1 MFRVTE
7 CTFRVTECTFRDT
20 EWPFR
25 DTEWRF
31 IINIKQNYLSQNKSD
46 VCTCFYINFSYICG
60 DYIQNKKLI
69 KMNKFFLTSLLVA
82 AAITANAQD
91 NTTKDSLTMETMMH
105 NIPEVMV
112 KGSRPIVKAE
122 RGMLSYNMPLLLKQ
136 LPADNAYEALTRIPG
151 VSNATGN
158 ISFSGNE
165 VTLIINGQATTLTQE
180 QLAERLKAMPAT
192 QLAKAEVM
200 LSAPARYH
208 VRGMAINI
216 VTKDYAGTNQ
226 LSGQIIGGLVQTKY
240 AKGFGDLYL
249 SMQRGKFGL
258 DAQYKLVNGNSYG
271 ESSRIANHPLGNNR
285 IHYNDETGQKSF
297 GITHDYRLGMN
308 YAFSKNHRLDVAYT
322 GQWDKTNS
330 NSRTTGSSI
339 SGMHRDSHEYLHN
352 VDVNY
357 ALPFG
362 LTLSGSYTYYRT
374 PQQQALDGTITT
386 ENKNET
392 ERNLTSGSEQTIN
405 KWMFTADQTHSL
417 AHGWGLSYGVKGQFT
432 SNKSY
437 QTTIDKDGS
446 VLPDGTSS
454 VDLNERIWNI
464 YAGFSKQINK
474 AISLEASVAAE
485 QYHSPIW
492 DKWRVYPT
500 LNALWN
506 VNDNHLLNLSFSS
519 NSEFPSYWSTM
530 SNVYYS
536 STYTEIHGNPDLK
549 PFSYSNVNL
558 MWQIKRRYTLMAFA
572 SLKPDYSVQLPYQTT
587 DRMAVIM
594 KETNFDYSN
603 SFGLQASAIFSAGK
617 WLNGNVFAVGTY
629 KHDKSS
635 HFFDLP
641 FNRKK
646 LSVRLGGM
654 ASVKLC
660 STQDLR
666 LILNPFIQS
675 KAIQGVYD
683 ISPIFRMNAKLQWS
697 SHDGR
702 WGLRINGNNIFNN
715 KYDTRSVQ
723 GNQDYRMKINYS
735 WASVTFAV
743 IYKFGGY
750 KEKTVKEVDTS
761 RMGH

>member
-1 MFRVTE
+1 MANKIFLLGL
-7 CTFRVTECTFRDT
+7 FL
-20 EWPFR
+20 
-25 DTEWRF
+25 
-31 IINIKQNYLSQNKSD
+31 LS
-46 VCTCFYINFSYICG
+46 
-60 DYIQNKKLI
+60 
-69 KMNKFFLTSLLVA
+69 VA
-82 AAITANAQD
+82 NVKAQ
-91 NTTKDSLTMETMMH
+91 TRTQTDSLTMETMLH
-105 NIPEVMV
+105 NLPEVMV

-151 VSNATGN
+151 VSDAAGS

-180 QLAERLKAMPAT
+180 QLTERLKAMPAA
-192 QLAKAEVM
+192 LLSKAEVM

-226 LSGQIIGGLVQTKY
+226 LSGQIIGGMRQNKY
-240 AKGFGDLYL
+240 ANEFGNLYL
-249 SMQRGKFGL
+249 SLQRGKFGL
-258 DAQYKLVNGNSYG
+258 DAQYKYVNGNSYG
-271 ESSRIANHPLGNNR
+271 ESSRKANHPLGNNHIR
-285 IHYNDETGQKSF
+285 YNDETGQKSF

-308 YAFSKNHRLDVAYT
+308 YTFSKNNRLDVAYT

-417 AHGWGLSYGVKGQFT
+417 SHGWGLSYGVKGQFT

-530 SNVYYS
+530 SNVFYS

-549 PFSYSNVNL
+549 PFSYYNVNL

-603 SFGLQASAIFSAGK
+603 SFGLQASAIFSAGQ
-617 WLNGNVFAVGTY
+617 WLNGNVFVMGTY
-629 KHDKSS
+629 KHDKSD

-641 FNRKK
+641 FDRKK
-646 LSVRLGGM
+646 LSVVLGGT

-666 LILNPFIQS
+666 LILNPFYQT

-683 ISPIFRMNAKLQWS
+683 ISPIFSMDAKLQWS

-702 WGLRINGNNIFNN
+702 WGLRLNGNNIFNN

-723 GNQDYRMKINYS
+723 GNQDYRMKINYN

>member
-1 MFRVTE
+1 MVNKIFLLGL
-7 CTFRVTECTFRDT
+7 FL
-20 EWPFR
+20 
-25 DTEWRF
+25 
-31 IINIKQNYLSQNKSD
+31 LSVANVKAQ
-46 VCTCFYINFSYICG
+46 T
-60 DYIQNKKLI
+60 
-69 KMNKFFLTSLLVA
+69 LTH
-82 AAITANAQD
+82 T
-91 NTTKDSLTMETMMH
+91 DSLTMENMMH
-105 NIPEVMV
+105 NLPEVMV

-151 VSNATGN
+151 ISDATGS

-165 VTLIINGQATTLTQE
+165 VTLIVNGQATTLTQE
-180 QLAERLKAMPAT
+180 QLTERLKAIPAA

-226 LSGQIIGGLVQTKY
+226 LSGQVIGGMKQSKY

-249 SMQRGKFGL
+249 SLQRGKFGL
-258 DAQYKLVNGNSYG
+258 DAQYKYVNGNSYG

-285 IHYNDETGQKSF
+285 VYYNDETGQKSF
-297 GITHDYRLGMN
+297 GITHNYRLGMN

-322 GQWDKTNS
+322 GHWDKRCSNS
-330 NSRTTGSSI
+330 NTTGSSI
-339 SGMHRDSHEYLHN
+339 SGMHHDSHEYLHN

-357 ALPFG
+357 SLPFG
-362 LTLSGSYTYYRT
+362 LTLNGSYTYYRT
-374 PQQQALDGTITT
+374 PQQQALDGTMHTD
-386 ENKNET
+386 ESMPET

-437 QTTIDKDGS
+437 QTTIDKDGTIQ
-446 VLPDGTSS
+446 PNGTSS
-454 VDLNERIWNI
+454 VDNNERIWNI

-474 AISLEASVAAE
+474 AISVEASVAAE

-530 SNVYYS
+530 SNVFYS
-536 STYTEIHGNPDLK
+536 STYSEIHGNPDLK
-549 PFSYSNVNL
+549 PFSYYNVNL

-572 SLKPDYSVQLPYQTT
+572 SLKPDYFVQLPYQTT
-587 DRMAVIM
+587 ERMAVIM

-603 SFGLQASAIFSAGK
+603 SYGLQASVIFNAGK

-635 HFFDLP
+635 NFFDLP

-646 LSVRLGGM
+646 LSVILGGT

-660 STQDLR
+660 NTQDLR
-666 LILNPFIQS
+666 LILNPFFQS

-683 ISPIFRMNAKLQWS
+683 ISPVFRMNAKLQWS
-697 SHDGR
+697 SHDGK
-702 WGLRINGNNIFNN
+702 WGLRLNGSNIFNN
-715 KYDTRSVQ
+715 LYDTRSVQ
-723 GNQDYRMKINYS
+723 GNQDYRMKINYN

-750 KEKTVKEVDTS
+750 KEKNVKAVDTS

>member
-1 MFRVTE
+1 MNRVL
-7 CTFRVTECTFRDT
+7 FMGIFVA
-20 EWPFR
+20 
-25 DTEWRF
+25 
-31 IINIKQNYLSQNKSD
+31 
-46 VCTCFYINFSYICG
+46 
-60 DYIQNKKLI
+60 
-69 KMNKFFLTSLLVA
+69 LT
-82 AAITANAQD
+82 ITANAQD
-91 NTTKDSLTMETMMH
+91 DIPKDSLTMEWNSMFR
-105 NIPEVMV
+105 NLPEVMI

-151 VSNATGN
+151 VSDATGN
-158 ISFSGNE
+158 ISFLGNE
-165 VTLIINGQATTLTQE
+165 VTLIVNGQATTLTQE
-180 QLAERLKAMPAT
+180 QLTERLKAMPAA
-192 QLAKAEVM
+192 QLSKAEVM

-226 LSGQIIGGLVQTKY
+226 LSGQFIGGMRQNKY
-240 AKGFGDLYL
+240 ANEFGDLYL

-271 ESSRIANHPLGNNR
+271 ESSRIANHLLGNNR
-285 IHYNDETGQKSF
+285 VYYNDETGQKSF

-308 YAFSKNHRLDVAYT
+308 YAFSKNHRLDIAYT

-339 SGMHRDSHEYLHN
+339 SGMHHDSHEYLHN

-357 ALPFG
+357 SLPFG
-362 LTLSGSYTYYRT
+362 LTLNGSYTYYRT
-374 PQQQALDGTITT
+374 PQQQALDGTMHTD
-386 ENKNET
+386 ESMPET

-417 AHGWGLSYGVKGQFT
+417 TQGWGLSYGVKGQFT

-464 YAGFSKQINK
+464 YVGFSKQINK
-474 AISLEASVAAE
+474 AVSVEASVAAE

-530 SNVYYS
+530 SNVFYS

-549 PFSYSNVNL
+549 PFSYYNVNL

-572 SLKPDYSVQLPYQTT
+572 SLMPDYFVQLPYQTT

-603 SFGLQASAIFSAGK
+603 SFGLQASAIFSVGK

-629 KHDKSS
+629 KHDKST

-646 LSVRLGGM
+646 LSVRLGGT

-666 LILNPFIQS
+666 LILNPFFQT

-683 ISPIFRMNAKLQWS
+683 ISPIFRVDAKLQWS

-702 WGLRINGNNIFNN
+702 WGVRLNGSNIFNN
-715 KYDTRSVQ
+715 RFDTRSVQ
-723 GNQDYRMKINYS
+723 GNQDYRMKINYN

-750 KEKTVKEVDTS
+750 KEKNIKKVDTS

>member
-1 MFRVTE
+1 MANKIFLLGL
-7 CTFRVTECTFRDT
+7 FL
-20 EWPFR
+20 
-25 DTEWRF
+25 
-31 IINIKQNYLSQNKSD
+31 LSVANVKAQ
-46 VCTCFYINFSYICG
+46 T
-60 DYIQNKKLI
+60 
-69 KMNKFFLTSLLVA
+69 LTQ
-82 AAITANAQD
+82 T
-91 NTTKDSLTMETMMH
+91 DSLTMETMLH
-105 NIPEVMV
+105 NLPEVMV

-151 VSNATGN
+151 ISDATGS

-180 QLAERLKAMPAT
+180 QLTERLKAMPAA

-226 LSGQIIGGLVQTKY
+226 LSGQIIGGMRQNKY
-240 AKGFGDLYL
+240 ANEFGNLYL
-249 SMQRGKFGL
+249 SLQRGKFGL
-258 DAQYKLVNGNSYG
+258 DAQYKYVNGNSYG

-308 YAFSKNHRLDVAYT
+308 YTFGKNHRLDVAYT

-530 SNVYYS
+530 SNVFYS

-549 PFSYSNVNL
+549 PFSYYNVNL

-646 LSVRLGGM
+646 LSVRLGGT

-702 WGLRINGNNIFNN
+702 WGLRLNGNNIFNN

-723 GNQDYRMKINYS
+723 GNQDCRMKINYS

>member
-1 MFRVTE
+1 MANKIFLLGL
-7 CTFRVTECTFRDT
+7 
-20 EWPFR
+20 
-25 DTEWRF
+25 
-31 IINIKQNYLSQNKSD
+31 ILLS
-46 VCTCFYINFSYICG
+46 
-60 DYIQNKKLI
+60 
-69 KMNKFFLTSLLVA
+69 VA
-82 AAITANAQD
+82 NVKAQ
-91 NTTKDSLTMETMMH
+91 TRTQTDSLTMETMLH
-105 NIPEVMV
+105 NLPEVMV

-151 VSNATGN
+151 VSDATGS

-180 QLAERLKAMPAT
+180 QLTERLKAMPAA
-192 QLAKAEVM
+192 QLSKAEVM
-200 LSAPARYH
+200 LSVPARYH

-226 LSGQIIGGLVQTKY
+226 LSGQIIGGMRQNKY
-240 AKGFGDLYL
+240 ANEFGNLYL
-249 SMQRGKFGL
+249 SLQRDKFGL
-258 DAQYKLVNGNSYG
+258 DAQYKYVNGNSYG

-308 YAFSKNHRLDVAYT
+308 YTFSKNNRLDVAYT

-339 SGMHRDSHEYLHN
+339 SGMHRDCHEYLHN

-417 AHGWGLSYGVKGQFT
+417 SHGWGLSYGVKGQFT

-464 YAGFSKQINK
+464 YAGFSKQISK
-474 AISLEASVAAE
+474 AVSVEASVAAE

-492 DKWRVYPT
+492 DKWHVYPT

-530 SNVYYS
+530 SNVFYS

-549 PFSYSNVNL
+549 PFSYYNVNL

-603 SFGLQASAIFSAGK
+603 SFGLQASAIFNAGQ
-617 WLNGNVFAVGTY
+617 WLNGNVFVMGTY
-629 KHDKSS
+629 KHDKSD

-641 FNRKK
+641 FDRKK
-646 LSVRLGGM
+646 LSVVLGGT

-666 LILNPFIQS
+666 LILNPFYQT

-702 WGLRINGNNIFNN
+702 WGLRLNGSNIFNN

-723 GNQDYRMKINYS
+723 GNQDYRMKINYN

>member
-1 MFRVTE
+1 
-7 CTFRVTECTFRDT
+7 
-20 EWPFR
+20 
-25 DTEWRF
+25 
-31 IINIKQNYLSQNKSD
+31 
-46 VCTCFYINFSYICG
+46 
-60 DYIQNKKLI
+60 
-69 KMNKFFLTSLLVA
+69 MNKFFLTSLLVA

-122 RGMLSYNMPLLLKQ
+122 RGMLSYNMPLLMKQ

-151 VSNATGN
+151 ISDATGS

-180 QLAERLKAMPAT
+180 QLAERLKAMPAA

-226 LSGQIIGGLVQTKY
+226 LSGQIIGGMRQNKY
-240 AKGFGDLYL
+240 ANEFGNLYL
-249 SMQRGKFGL
+249 SLQRDKFGL
-258 DAQYKLVNGNSYG
+258 DAQYKYVNGNSYG

-297 GITHDYRLGMN
+297 GITHGYRLGMN
-308 YAFSKNHRLDVAYT
+308 YTFSKNNRLDVAYT

-437 QTTIDKDGS
+437 QTTIDKDGTI
-446 VLPDGTSS
+446 LPDGTSS
-454 VDLNERIWNI
+454 VDNNERIWNI

-485 QYHSPIW
+485 QYHSPVW

-530 SNVYYS
+530 SNVFYS

-549 PFSYSNVNL
+549 PFSYYNVNL

-572 SLKPDYSVQLPYQTT
+572 SLKPDYFVQLPYQTT

-594 KETNFDYSN
+594 KETNFDFSN
-603 SFGLQASAIFSAGK
+603 SYGLQASAIFSAGK

-629 KHDKSS
+629 KHDKSCN
-635 HFFDLP
+635 FFDLP

-646 LSVRLGGM
+646 LSVILGGT
-654 ASVKLC
+654 ASIKLS

-666 LILNPFIQS
+666 LILNPFYQT

-697 SHDGR
+697 SHDGK
-702 WGLRINGNNIFNN
+702 WGVRLNGSNIFNN
-715 KYDTRSVQ
+715 RFDTRSVQ
-723 GNQDYRMKINYS
+723 GNQDYRMKINYN

>member
-1 MFRVTE
+1 MANKIFLLGL
-7 CTFRVTECTFRDT
+7 FL
-20 EWPFR
+20 
-25 DTEWRF
+25 
-31 IINIKQNYLSQNKSD
+31 LSVANVKAQ
-46 VCTCFYINFSYICG
+46 T
-60 DYIQNKKLI
+60 
-69 KMNKFFLTSLLVA
+69 LTQ
-82 AAITANAQD
+82 T
-91 NTTKDSLTMETMMH
+91 DSLTMETMLH
-105 NIPEVMV
+105 NLPEVMV

-151 VSNATGN
+151 VSDATGS

-180 QLAERLKAMPAT
+180 QLTERLKAMPAA
-192 QLAKAEVM
+192 QLAKAEVL

-226 LSGQIIGGLVQTKY
+226 LSGQIIGGMRQNKY
-240 AKGFGDLYL
+240 ANEFGNLYL
-249 SMQRGKFGL
+249 SLQRGKFGL
-258 DAQYKLVNGNSYG
+258 DAQYKYVNGNSYG

-308 YAFSKNHRLDVAYT
+308 YAFGKNHRLDVAYT
-322 GQWDKTNS
+322 GRWNKTNS

-374 PQQQALDGTITT
+374 PQQQALDGTITA

-530 SNVYYS
+530 SNVFYS

-549 PFSYSNVNL
+549 PFSYYNVNL

-646 LSVRLGGM
+646 LSVRLGGT

-702 WGLRINGNNIFNN
+702 WGLRLNGNNIFNN

>member
-1 MFRVTE
+1 MA
-7 CTFRVTECTFRDT
+7 
-20 EWPFR
+20 
-25 DTEWRF
+25 
-31 IINIKQNYLSQNKSD
+31 NK
-46 VCTCFYINFSYICG
+46 I
-60 DYIQNKKLI
+60 
-69 KMNKFFLTSLLVA
+69 FLLGLFLLFVA
-82 AAITANAQD
+82 NVKAQ
-91 NTTKDSLTMETMMH
+91 TLTQTDSLTMETMLH
-105 NIPEVMV
+105 NLPEVMV

-151 VSNATGN
+151 VSDATGS

-180 QLAERLKAMPAT
+180 QLTERLKAMPAA

-226 LSGQIIGGLVQTKY
+226 LSGQIIGGMRQNKY
-240 AKGFGDLYL
+240 ANEFGNLYL
-249 SMQRGKFGL
+249 SLQRGKFGL
-258 DAQYKLVNGNSYG
+258 DAQYKYVNGNSYG

-285 IHYNDETGQKSF
+285 VYYNDETGQKSF

-308 YAFSKNHRLDVAYT
+308 YAFGKNHRLDVAYT
-322 GQWDKTNS
+322 GHWDKTCSNS
-330 NSRTTGSSI
+330 NTTGSSI
-339 SGMHRDSHEYLHN
+339 SGMHHDSHEYLHN

-357 ALPFG
+357 SLPFG
-362 LTLSGSYTYYRT
+362 LTLNGSYTYYRT
-374 PQQQALDGTITT
+374 PQQQVLDGTMHTD
-386 ENKNET
+386 ESMPET

-437 QTTIDKDGS
+437 QTTIDKDGTIQ
-446 VLPDGTSS
+446 PNGTSS
-454 VDLNERIWNI
+454 VDNNERIWNI

-474 AISLEASVAAE
+474 AISVEASVAAE

-530 SNVYYS
+530 SNVFYS
-536 STYTEIHGNPDLK
+536 STYSEIHGNPDLK
-549 PFSYSNVNL
+549 PFAYYNVNL

-572 SLKPDYSVQLPYQTT
+572 SLKPDYFVQLPYQTT
-587 DRMAVIM
+587 ERMAVIM

-603 SFGLQASAIFSAGK
+603 SYGLQASVIFNAGK

-635 HFFDLP
+635 NFFDLP

-646 LSVRLGGM
+646 LSVILGGT

-660 STQDLR
+660 NTQDLR
-666 LILNPFIQS
+666 LILNPFFQS

-683 ISPIFRMNAKLQWS
+683 ISPIFRMNAKLQWT
-697 SHDGR
+697 SHDGK

-715 KYDTRSVQ
+715 LYDTRSVQ
-723 GNQDYRMKINYS
+723 GNQDYRMKVNYN

>member
-1 MFRVTE
+1 MANKIFLLGL
-7 CTFRVTECTFRDT
+7 FL
-20 EWPFR
+20 
-25 DTEWRF
+25 
-31 IINIKQNYLSQNKSD
+31 LSVANVKAQ
-46 VCTCFYINFSYICG
+46 T
-60 DYIQNKKLI
+60 
-69 KMNKFFLTSLLVA
+69 LTH
-82 AAITANAQD
+82 T
-91 NTTKDSLTMETMMH
+91 DSLTMENMMH
-105 NIPEVMV
+105 NLPEVMV

-151 VSNATGN
+151 ISDATGS

-165 VTLIINGQATTLTQE
+165 VTLIVNGQATTLTQE
-180 QLAERLKAMPAT
+180 QLTERLKAMPAA

-226 LSGQIIGGLVQTKY
+226 LSGQVIGGMKQSKY

-249 SMQRGKFGL
+249 SLQRGKFGL
-258 DAQYKLVNGNSYG
+258 DAQYKYVNGNSYG

-285 IHYNDETGQKSF
+285 VYYNDETGQKSF
-297 GITHDYRLGMN
+297 GITHNYRLGMN

-322 GQWDKTNS
+322 GHWDKRCSNS
-330 NSRTTGSSI
+330 NTTGSSI
-339 SGMHRDSHEYLHN
+339 SGMHHDSHEYLHN

-357 ALPFG
+357 SLPFG
-362 LTLSGSYTYYRT
+362 LTLNGSYTYYRT
-374 PQQQALDGTITT
+374 PQQQALDGTMHTD
-386 ENKNET
+386 ESMLET

-437 QTTIDKDGS
+437 QTTIDKDGTIQ
-446 VLPDGTSS
+446 PNGTSS
-454 VDLNERIWNI
+454 VDNNERIWNI

-474 AISLEASVAAE
+474 AISVEASVAAE

-530 SNVYYS
+530 SNVFYS

-549 PFSYSNVNL
+549 PFSYYNVNL

-646 LSVRLGGM
+646 LSVRLGGT

-702 WGLRINGNNIFNN
+702 WGLRLNGNNIFNN

-750 KEKTVKEVDTS
+750 KEKNVKAVDTS

>member
-1 MFRVTE
+1 MANKIFLLGL
-7 CTFRVTECTFRDT
+7 FL
-20 EWPFR
+20 
-25 DTEWRF
+25 
-31 IINIKQNYLSQNKSD
+31 LSVANVKAQ
-46 VCTCFYINFSYICG
+46 T
-60 DYIQNKKLI
+60 
-69 KMNKFFLTSLLVA
+69 LTQ
-82 AAITANAQD
+82 T
-91 NTTKDSLTMETMMH
+91 DSLTMETMLH
-105 NIPEVMV
+105 NLPEVMV

-151 VSNATGN
+151 VSDATGS

-180 QLAERLKAMPAT
+180 QLTERLKAMPAA

-216 VTKDYAGTNQ
+216 ITKDYAGTNQ
-226 LSGQIIGGLVQTKY
+226 LSGQVIGGMKQSKY

-249 SMQRGKFGL
+249 SLQRGKFGL
-258 DAQYKLVNGNSYG
+258 DAQYKYVNGNSYG

-285 IHYNDETGQKSF
+285 VYYNDETGQKSF
-297 GITHDYRLGMN
+297 GITHNYRLGMN

-322 GQWDKTNS
+322 GHWDKRCSNS
-330 NSRTTGSSI
+330 NTTGSSI
-339 SGMHRDSHEYLHN
+339 SGMHHDSHEYLHN

-357 ALPFG
+357 SLPFG
-362 LTLSGSYTYYRT
+362 LTLNGSYTYYRT
-374 PQQQALDGTITT
+374 PQQQALDGTMHTD
-386 ENKNET
+386 ESMSET

-405 KWMFTADQTHSL
+405 KWMFTADQTHLL

-437 QTTIDKDGS
+437 QTTINKDGS

-454 VDLNERIWNI
+454 VDLNERIWNL

-474 AISLEASVAAE
+474 ALSLEASVAAE

-530 SNVYYS
+530 SNVFYS
-536 STYTEIHGNPDLK
+536 STYSEIHGNPDLK
-549 PFSYSNVNL
+549 PFAYYNVNL

-572 SLKPDYSVQLPYQTT
+572 SLKPDYFVQLPYQTT
-587 DRMAVIM
+587 ERMAVIM

-603 SFGLQASAIFSAGK
+603 SYGLQASVIFNAGK
-617 WLNGNVFAVGTY
+617 WLNGNVFAVGIY
-629 KHDKSS
+629 KHDKSDY
-635 HFFDLP
+635 FFDLP

-646 LSVRLGGM
+646 LTATLGGT
-654 ASVKLC
+654 ASIKLC
-660 STQDLR
+660 QTQDLR
-666 LILNPFIQS
+666 LILNPFYQT

-697 SHDGR
+697 SHDGK
-702 WGLRINGNNIFNN
+702 WGLRLNGSNIFNN
-715 KYDTRSVQ
+715 LYDTRSVQ
-723 GNQDYRMKINYS
+723 GNQDYRMKINYN

-750 KEKTVKEVDTS
+750 KEKNVKAVDTS

>member
-1 MFRVTE
+1 MVNKIFLLGL
-7 CTFRVTECTFRDT
+7 FL
-20 EWPFR
+20 
-25 DTEWRF
+25 
-31 IINIKQNYLSQNKSD
+31 LSVANVKAQ
-46 VCTCFYINFSYICG
+46 T
-60 DYIQNKKLI
+60 
-69 KMNKFFLTSLLVA
+69 LTH
-82 AAITANAQD
+82 T
-91 NTTKDSLTMETMMH
+91 DSLTMENMMH
-105 NIPEVMV
+105 NLPEVMV

-151 VSNATGN
+151 ISDATGS

-165 VTLIINGQATTLTQE
+165 VTLIVNGQATTLTQE
-180 QLAERLKAMPAT
+180 QLTERLKAMPAA

-226 LSGQIIGGLVQTKY
+226 LSGQVIGGMKQSKY

-249 SMQRGKFGL
+249 SLQRGKFGL
-258 DAQYKLVNGNSYG
+258 DAQYKYVNGNSYG

-285 IHYNDETGQKSF
+285 VYYNDETGQKSF
-297 GITHDYRLGMN
+297 GITHNYRLGMN

-322 GQWDKTNS
+322 GHWDKRCSNS
-330 NSRTTGSSI
+330 NTTGSSI
-339 SGMHRDSHEYLHN
+339 SGMHHDSHEYLHN

-357 ALPFG
+357 SLPFG
-362 LTLSGSYTYYRT
+362 LTLNGSYTYYRT
-374 PQQQALDGTITT
+374 PQQQALDGTMHTD
-386 ENKNET
+386 ESMQET

-437 QTTIDKDGS
+437 QTTIDKDGTIQ
-446 VLPDGTSS
+446 PNGTSS
-454 VDLNERIWNI
+454 VDNNERIWNI

-474 AISLEASVAAE
+474 AISVEASVAAE

-530 SNVYYS
+530 SNVFYS
-536 STYTEIHGNPDLK
+536 STYSEIHGNPDLK
-549 PFSYSNVNL
+549 PFSYYNVNL

-572 SLKPDYSVQLPYQTT
+572 SLKPDYFVQLPYQTT
-587 DRMAVIM
+587 ERMAVIM

-603 SFGLQASAIFSAGK
+603 SYGLQASVVFNAGK

-635 HFFDLP
+635 NFFDLP

-646 LSVRLGGM
+646 LSVILGGT

-660 STQDLR
+660 NTQDLR
-666 LILNPFIQS
+666 LILNPFFQS

-683 ISPIFRMNAKLQWS
+683 ISPVFRMNAKLQWS
-697 SHDGR
+697 SHDGK
-702 WGLRINGNNIFNN
+702 WGLRLNGSNIFNN
-715 KYDTRSVQ
+715 RFDTRSVQ
-723 GNQDYRMKINYS
+723 GNQDYRMTINYN

-750 KEKTVKEVDTS
+750 KEKNVKAVDTS

>member
-1 MFRVTE
+1 
-7 CTFRVTECTFRDT
+7 
-20 EWPFR
+20 
-25 DTEWRF
+25 
-31 IINIKQNYLSQNKSD
+31 
-46 VCTCFYINFSYICG
+46 
-60 DYIQNKKLI
+60 
-69 KMNKFFLTSLLVA
+69 MNKFFLTSLLVA

-136 LPADNAYEALTRIPG
+136 LPADNAYEALTHIPG

-165 VTLIINGQATTLTQE
+165 VTLIVNGQATTLTQE
-180 QLAERLKAMPAT
+180 QLAERLKAMPAA

-308 YAFSKNHRLDVAYT
+308 YTFSKNHRLDVAYT

-437 QTTIDKDGS
+437 QTTIDKDGN
-446 VLPDGTSS
+446 VLPNGTSS
-454 VDLNERIWNI
+454 VDNNERIWNI

-530 SNVYYS
+530 SNVFYS

-549 PFSYSNVNL
+549 PFSYYNVNL

-603 SFGLQASAIFSAGK
+603 SFGLQASVIFSAGK

-629 KHDKSS
+629 KHDKSCN
-635 HFFDLP
+635 FFDLP
-641 FNRKK
+641 FDRKK
-646 LSVRLGGM
+646 LSVILGGT

-666 LILNPFIQS
+666 LILNPFYQT

-683 ISPIFRMNAKLQWS
+683 ISPIFRMDAKLQWS
-697 SHDGR
+697 SHDGK
-702 WGLRINGNNIFNN
+702 WGVRLNGSNIFNN
-715 KYDTRSVQ
+715 RFDTRSVQ
-723 GNQDYRMKINYS
+723 GNQDYRMKINYN
-735 WASVTFAV
+735 WTSVTFAV

-750 KEKTVKEVDTS
+750 KEKKVKEVDTS

>member
-1 MFRVTE
+1 MVNKIFLLGL
-7 CTFRVTECTFRDT
+7 FL
-20 EWPFR
+20 
-25 DTEWRF
+25 
-31 IINIKQNYLSQNKSD
+31 LSVANVKAQ
-46 VCTCFYINFSYICG
+46 T
-60 DYIQNKKLI
+60 
-69 KMNKFFLTSLLVA
+69 LTQ
-82 AAITANAQD
+82 T
-91 NTTKDSLTMETMMH
+91 DSLTMETMLH
-105 NIPEVMV
+105 NLPEVMV

-151 VSNATGN
+151 VSDATGS

-180 QLAERLKAMPAT
+180 QLTERLKAMPAA

-226 LSGQIIGGLVQTKY
+226 LSGQVIGGMKQSKY

-249 SMQRGKFGL
+249 SLQRGKFGL
-258 DAQYKLVNGNSYG
+258 DAQYKYVNGNSYG

-285 IHYNDETGQKSF
+285 VYYNDETGQKSF
-297 GITHDYRLGMN
+297 GITHNYRLGMN

-322 GQWDKTNS
+322 GLWDKRCSNS
-330 NSRTTGSSI
+330 NTTGSSI
-339 SGMHRDSHEYLHN
+339 SGMHHDSHEYLHN

-357 ALPFG
+357 SLPFG
-362 LTLSGSYTYYRT
+362 LTLNGSYTYYRT
-374 PQQQALDGTITT
+374 PQQQALDGTMHTD
-386 ENKNET
+386 ESMSET

-405 KWMFTADQTHSL
+405 KWMFTADQTHLL

-454 VDLNERIWNI
+454 VDLNERIWNL

-474 AISLEASVAAE
+474 ALSLEASVAAE

-530 SNVYYS
+530 SNVFYS
-536 STYTEIHGNPDLK
+536 STYSEIHGNPDLK
-549 PFSYSNVNL
+549 PFAYYNVNL

-572 SLKPDYSVQLPYQTT
+572 SLKPDYFVQLPYQTT
-587 DRMAVIM
+587 ERMAVIM

-603 SFGLQASAIFSAGK
+603 SYGLQASVIFNAGK

-635 HFFDLP
+635 NFFDLP

-646 LSVRLGGM
+646 FSVILGGT

-660 STQDLR
+660 NTQDLR
-666 LILNPFIQS
+666 LILNPFYQT

-697 SHDGR
+697 SHDGK
-702 WGLRINGNNIFNN
+702 WGLRLNGSNIFNN
-715 KYDTRSVQ
+715 LYDTRSVQ
-723 GNQDYRMKINYS
+723 GNQDYRMKINYN
-735 WASVTFAV
+735 WASVTFAI

-750 KEKTVKEVDTS
+750 KEKNVKAVDTS

>member
-1 MFRVTE
+1 MTNKMFLLGL
-7 CTFRVTECTFRDT
+7 FL
-20 EWPFR
+20 
-25 DTEWRF
+25 
-31 IINIKQNYLSQNKSD
+31 LS
-46 VCTCFYINFSYICG
+46 
-60 DYIQNKKLI
+60 
-69 KMNKFFLTSLLVA
+69 VA
-82 AAITANAQD
+82 NVKAQ
-91 NTTKDSLTMETMMH
+91 TQTQTDSLTMETMLH
-105 NIPEVMV
+105 NLPEVMV

-122 RGMLSYNMPLLLKQ
+122 RGMLSYNMPLLMKQ

-151 VSNATGN
+151 VSDATGS

-180 QLAERLKAMPAT
+180 QLTERLKAMPAA
-192 QLAKAEVM
+192 QLAKTEVM

-208 VRGMAINI
+208 VRGMAINV

-226 LSGQIIGGLVQTKY
+226 LSGQLIGGLVQTKY
-240 AKGFGDLYL
+240 AKGFGDFYL

-271 ESSRIANHPLGNNR
+271 ESSRIANHPLGSNR
-285 IHYNDETGQKSF
+285 VYYNDVTGQKSF

-322 GQWDKTNS
+322 GQWDKTSS

-357 ALPFG
+357 SLPFG
-362 LTLSGSYTYYRT
+362 LTVGGSYTNYRT
-374 PQQQALDGTITT
+374 PQRQALDGTMLTD
-386 ENKNET
+386 ENATET
-392 ERNLTSGSEQTIN
+392 ERNLISDSRQTIN
-405 KWMFTADQTHSL
+405 KWMLTADQTHSF
-417 AHGWGLSYGVKGQFT
+417 ASGWSLSYGVKGQFA
-432 SNKSY
+432 SNNSY
-437 QTTIDKDGS
+437 QATADKEGN
-446 VLPDGTSS
+446 VLPDATSS
-454 VDLNERIWNI
+454 VDIDERIWNV
-464 YAGFSKQINK
+464 YAGFSKRIGK
-474 AISLEASVAAE
+474 AVSLEASVAAE

-500 LNALWN
+500 LNALWSI
-506 VNDNHLLNLSFSS
+506 NDSHLLNFSFNS

-530 SNVYYS
+530 SNVFYA
-536 STYTEIHGNPDLK
+536 STYTEIHGNPALK
-549 PFSYSNVNL
+549 PSANYKANL

-572 SLKPDYSVQLPYQTT
+572 SLKPDYFVQLPYQAA

-603 SFGLQASAIFSAGK
+603 SFGLQASAIFNAGK

-629 KHDKSS
+629 KHDKSG

-641 FNRKK
+641 FDRKR
-646 LSVRLGGM
+646 LSVVLGGT
-654 ASVKLC
+654 ASIKLC
-660 STQDLR
+660 RTQNLR
-666 LILNPFIQS
+666 LILNPFFQS

-683 ISPIFRMNAKLQWS
+683 ISPVFRMDAKLQWS
-697 SHDGR
+697 SHDGK
-702 WGLRINGNNIFNN
+702 WGLRLTGNNIFNN
-715 KYDTRSVQ
+715 QFDTRSTQ
-723 GNQDYRMKINYS
+723 GNQDYRMKLNYN
-735 WASVTFAV
+735 WASFNFAV

-750 KEKTVKEVDTS
+750 KEKNIKSVDTS

>member
-1 MFRVTE
+1 
-7 CTFRVTECTFRDT
+7 
-20 EWPFR
+20 
-25 DTEWRF
+25 
-31 IINIKQNYLSQNKSD
+31 
-46 VCTCFYINFSYICG
+46 
-60 DYIQNKKLI
+60 
-69 KMNKFFLTSLLVA
+69 
-82 AAITANAQD
+82 
-91 NTTKDSLTMETMMH
+91 METMLH
-105 NIPEVMV
+105 NLPEVMV

-151 VSNATGN
+151 VSDATGS

-180 QLAERLKAMPAT
+180 QLTERLKAMPAA
-192 QLAKAEVM
+192 QLSKAEVM
-200 LSAPARYH
+200 LSVPARYH

-226 LSGQIIGGLVQTKY
+226 LSGQIIGGMRQNKY
-240 AKGFGDLYL
+240 ANEFGNLYL
-249 SMQRGKFGL
+249 SLQRDKFGL
-258 DAQYKLVNGNSYG
+258 DAQYKYVNGNSYG

-285 IHYNDETGQKSF
+285 VYYNDETGQKSF

-308 YAFSKNHRLDVAYT
+308 YAFGKNHRLDIAYT

-339 SGMHRDSHEYLHN
+339 SGMHHDSHEYLHN

-530 SNVYYS
+530 SNVFYS

-549 PFSYSNVNL
+549 PFSYYNVNL

-603 SFGLQASAIFSAGK
+603 SFGLQASVIFSAGK

-635 HFFDLP
+635 YFFDLP

-646 LSVRLGGM
+646 LSVILGGT

-702 WGLRINGNNIFNN
+702 WGLRLNGNNIFNN

-735 WASVTFAV
+735 WASVTFCS
-743 IYKFGGY
+743 YL
-750 KEKTVKEVDTS
+750 
-761 RMGH
+761 

>member
-1 MFRVTE
+1 MDNKVFLLGLFLLSVANVKAQTQ
-7 CTFRVTECTFRDT
+7 T
-20 EWPFR
+20 
-25 DTEWRF
+25 
-31 IINIKQNYLSQNKSD
+31 QN
-46 VCTCFYINFSYICG
+46 
-60 DYIQNKKLI
+60 
-69 KMNKFFLTSLLVA
+69 
-82 AAITANAQD
+82 
-91 NTTKDSLTMETMMH
+91 DSLTMENMMH
-105 NIPEVMV
+105 NLPEIMV

-122 RGMLSYNMPLLLKQ
+122 RGMLSYNMPLLIKQ

-151 VSNATGN
+151 VSDATGS

-180 QLAERLKAMPAT
+180 QLTERLKAMPAA

-226 LSGQIIGGLVQTKY
+226 LSGQIIGGMRQNKY
-240 AKGFGDLYL
+240 ANECGNLYL
-249 SMQRGKFGL
+249 SLQRGKFGL
-258 DAQYKLVNGNSYG
+258 DAQYKYVNGNSYG

-285 IHYNDETGQKSF
+285 VYYNDETGQKSF

-322 GQWDKTNS
+322 GHWDKTCSNS
-330 NSRTTGSSI
+330 NTTGSSI
-339 SGMHRDSHEYLHN
+339 SGMHHDSHEYLHN

-357 ALPFG
+357 SLPFG
-362 LTLSGSYTYYRT
+362 LTLNGSYTYYRT
-374 PQQQALDGTITT
+374 PQQQALDGTMHTD
-386 ENKNET
+386 ESMPET

-454 VDLNERIWNI
+454 VDNNERIWNI

-485 QYHSPIW
+485 QYHSPVW

-530 SNVYYS
+530 SNVFYS

-549 PFSYSNVNL
+549 PFSYYNVNL

-572 SLKPDYSVQLPYQTT
+572 SLKPDYFVQLPYQTT

-603 SFGLQASAIFSAGK
+603 SYGLQASAIFSAGK

-629 KHDKSS
+629 KHDKSCN
-635 HFFDLP
+635 FFDLP
-641 FNRKK
+641 FDRKK
-646 LSVRLGGM
+646 LSVILGGT
-654 ASVKLC
+654 ASVKLS

-666 LILNPFIQS
+666 LILNPFYQT

-683 ISPIFRMNAKLQWS
+683 ISSVFRMDAKLQWS
-697 SHDGR
+697 SHDGK
-702 WGLRINGNNIFNN
+702 WGVRLNGSNIFNN
-715 KYDTRSVQ
+715 RFDTRSVQ
-723 GNQDYRMKINYS
+723 GNQDYRMKINYN

-750 KEKTVKEVDTS
+750 KEKNVKAVDTS

>member
-1 MFRVTE
+1 MVNKIFLLGL
-7 CTFRVTECTFRDT
+7 FL
-20 EWPFR
+20 
-25 DTEWRF
+25 
-31 IINIKQNYLSQNKSD
+31 LSVANVKAQ
-46 VCTCFYINFSYICG
+46 T
-60 DYIQNKKLI
+60 
-69 KMNKFFLTSLLVA
+69 LTH
-82 AAITANAQD
+82 T
-91 NTTKDSLTMETMMH
+91 DSLTMENMMH
-105 NIPEVMV
+105 NLPEVMV

-151 VSNATGN
+151 ISDATGS

-165 VTLIINGQATTLTQE
+165 VTLIVNGQATTLTQE
-180 QLAERLKAMPAT
+180 QLTERLKAMPAA

-216 VTKDYAGTNQ
+216 ITKDYAGTNQ
-226 LSGQIIGGLVQTKY
+226 LSGQVIGGMKQSKY

-249 SMQRGKFGL
+249 SLQRGKFGL
-258 DAQYKLVNGNSYG
+258 DAQYKYVNGNSYG

-285 IHYNDETGQKSF
+285 VYYNDETGQKSF
-297 GITHDYRLGMN
+297 GITHNYRLGMN

-322 GQWDKTNS
+322 GHWDKRCSNS
-330 NSRTTGSSI
+330 NTTGSSI
-339 SGMHRDSHEYLHN
+339 SGMHHDSHEYLHN

-357 ALPFG
+357 SLPFG
-362 LTLSGSYTYYRT
+362 LTLNGSYTYYRT
-374 PQQQALDGTITT
+374 PQQQALDGTMHTD
-386 ENKNET
+386 ESMSET

-405 KWMFTADQTHSL
+405 KWMFTADQTHLL

-437 QTTIDKDGS
+437 QTTINKDGS

-454 VDLNERIWNI
+454 VDLNERIWNL

-474 AISLEASVAAE
+474 VLSLEASVAAE

-530 SNVYYS
+530 SNVFYS
-536 STYTEIHGNPDLK
+536 STYSEIHGNSDLK
-549 PFSYSNVNL
+549 PFAYYNVNL

-572 SLKPDYSVQLPYQTT
+572 SLKPDYFVQLPYQTT
-587 DRMAVIM
+587 ERMAVIM

-603 SFGLQASAIFSAGK
+603 SYGLQASVIFNAGK
-617 WLNGNVFAVGTY
+617 WLNGNVFAVGIY
-629 KHDKSS
+629 KHDKSDY
-635 HFFDLP
+635 FFDLP

-646 LSVRLGGM
+646 LTATLGGT
-654 ASVKLC
+654 ASIKLC
-660 STQDLR
+660 QTQDLR
-666 LILNPFIQS
+666 LILNPFYQT

-697 SHDGR
+697 SHDGK
-702 WGLRINGNNIFNN
+702 WGLRLNGSNIFNN
-715 KYDTRSVQ
+715 LYDTRSVQ
-723 GNQDYRMKINYS
+723 GNQDYRMKINYN

-750 KEKTVKEVDTS
+750 KEKNVKAVDTS

>member
-1 MFRVTE
+1 MNRVL
-7 CTFRVTECTFRDT
+7 FMGIFVA
-20 EWPFR
+20 
-25 DTEWRF
+25 
-31 IINIKQNYLSQNKSD
+31 
-46 VCTCFYINFSYICG
+46 
-60 DYIQNKKLI
+60 
-69 KMNKFFLTSLLVA
+69 LT
-82 AAITANAQD
+82 ITANAQD
-91 NTTKDSLTMETMMH
+91 DIPKDSLTMEWNSMFR
-105 NIPEVMV
+105 NLPEVMI

-122 RGMLSYNMPLLLKQ
+122 RGMLLYNMPLLLKQ

-151 VSNATGN
+151 VSDATGN
-158 ISFSGNE
+158 ISFLGNE
-165 VTLIINGQATTLTQE
+165 VTLIVNGQATTLTQE
-180 QLAERLKAMPAT
+180 QLTERLKAMPAT

-200 LSAPARYH
+200 LSAHARYH

-226 LSGQIIGGLVQTKY
+226 LSGQVIGGMKQSKY

-249 SMQRGKFGL
+249 SLQRGKFGL
-258 DAQYKLVNGNSYG
+258 DAQYKYVNGNSYG

-285 IHYNDETGQKSF
+285 VYYNDETGQKSF
-297 GITHDYRLGMN
+297 GITHNYRLGMN

-322 GQWDKTNS
+322 GHWDKRCSNS
-330 NSRTTGSSI
+330 NTTGSSI
-339 SGMHRDSHEYLHN
+339 SGMHHDSHEYLHN

-357 ALPFG
+357 SLPFG
-362 LTLSGSYTYYRT
+362 LTLNGSYTYYRT
-374 PQQQALDGTITT
+374 PQQQALDGTMHTD
-386 ENKNET
+386 ESMPET

-417 AHGWGLSYGVKGQFT
+417 TQGWGLSYGVKGQFT

-474 AISLEASVAAE
+474 AVSVEASVAAE

-492 DKWRVYPT
+492 DKWRIYPT

-530 SNVYYS
+530 SNVFYS

-549 PFSYSNVNL
+549 PFSYYNVNL

-572 SLKPDYSVQLPYQTT
+572 SLKPDYFVQLPYQTT
-587 DRMAVIM
+587 ERMAVIM

-603 SFGLQASAIFSAGK
+603 SYGLQASVIFNAGK

-646 LSVRLGGM
+646 LSVILGGT
-654 ASVKLC
+654 ASVKLS

-666 LILNPFIQS
+666 LILNPFYQT

-683 ISPIFRMNAKLQWS
+683 ISPVFRMDAKLQWS
-697 SHDGR
+697 SHDGK
-702 WGLRINGNNIFNN
+702 WGVRLNGSNIFNN
-715 KYDTRSVQ
+715 RFDTRSVQ
-723 GNQDYRMKINYS
+723 GNQDYRMKINYN

-750 KEKTVKEVDTS
+750 KEKNIKKVDTS

>member
-1 MFRVTE
+1 MVNKIFLLGL
-7 CTFRVTECTFRDT
+7 FL
-20 EWPFR
+20 
-25 DTEWRF
+25 
-31 IINIKQNYLSQNKSD
+31 LSVANVKAQ
-46 VCTCFYINFSYICG
+46 T
-60 DYIQNKKLI
+60 
-69 KMNKFFLTSLLVA
+69 LTQ
-82 AAITANAQD
+82 T
-91 NTTKDSLTMETMMH
+91 DSLTMETMLH
-105 NIPEVMV
+105 NLPEVMV

-151 VSNATGN
+151 VSDATGS

-180 QLAERLKAMPAT
+180 QLTERLKAMPAA

-216 VTKDYAGTNQ
+216 VTKDYAGINQ
-226 LSGQIIGGLVQTKY
+226 LSGQVIGGMKQSKY

-249 SMQRGKFGL
+249 SLQRGKFGL
-258 DAQYKLVNGNSYG
+258 DAQYKYVNGNSYG

-285 IHYNDETGQKSF
+285 VYYNDETGQKSF
-297 GITHDYRLGMN
+297 GITHNYRLGMN

-322 GQWDKTNS
+322 GHWDKRCSNS
-330 NSRTTGSSI
+330 NTTGSSI
-339 SGMHRDSHEYLHN
+339 SGMHHDSHEYLHN

-357 ALPFG
+357 SLPFG
-362 LTLSGSYTYYRT
+362 LTLNGSYTYYRT
-374 PQQQALDGTITT
+374 PQQQALDGTMHTD
-386 ENKNET
+386 ESMSET

-405 KWMFTADQTHSL
+405 KWMFTADQTHLL

-454 VDLNERIWNI
+454 VDLNERIWNL

-474 AISLEASVAAE
+474 ALSLEASVAAE

-530 SNVYYS
+530 SNVFYS
-536 STYTEIHGNPDLK
+536 STYSEIHGNPDLK
-549 PFSYSNVNL
+549 PFAYYNVNL

-572 SLKPDYSVQLPYQTT
+572 NLKPDYFVQLPYQTT
-587 DRMAVIM
+587 ERMAVIM

-603 SFGLQASAIFSAGK
+603 SYGLQASVIFNAGK

-635 HFFDLP
+635 NFFDLP

-646 LSVRLGGM
+646 FSVILGGT

-660 STQDLR
+660 NTQDLR
-666 LILNPFIQS
+666 LILNPFYQT

-697 SHDGR
+697 SHDGK
-702 WGLRINGNNIFNN
+702 WGLRLNGSNIFNN
-715 KYDTRSVQ
+715 LYDTRSVQ
-723 GNQDYRMKINYS
+723 GNQDYRMKINYN

-750 KEKTVKEVDTS
+750 KEKNVKAVDTS

>member
-1 MFRVTE
+1 MNFLLGL
-7 CTFRVTECTFRDT
+7 FL
-20 EWPFR
+20 
-25 DTEWRF
+25 
-31 IINIKQNYLSQNKSD
+31 LSVANVKAQ
-46 VCTCFYINFSYICG
+46 T
-60 DYIQNKKLI
+60 
-69 KMNKFFLTSLLVA
+69 LTQ
-82 AAITANAQD
+82 T
-91 NTTKDSLTMETMMH
+91 DSLTMETMLH
-105 NIPEVMV
+105 NLPEVMV

-151 VSNATGN
+151 VSDATGS

-180 QLAERLKAMPAT
+180 QLTERLKAMPAA
-192 QLAKAEVM
+192 QLSKAEVM
-200 LSAPARYH
+200 LSAPARNH

-226 LSGQIIGGLVQTKY
+226 LSGQIIGGMRQNKY
-240 AKGFGDLYL
+240 ANEFGNLYL
-249 SMQRGKFGL
+249 SLQRGKFGL
-258 DAQYKLVNGNSYG
+258 DAQYKYVNGNSYG

-308 YAFSKNHRLDVAYT
+308 YTFSKNNRLDVAYT

-362 LTLSGSYTYYRT
+362 LTLSGSYTYYCT
-374 PQQQALDGTITT
+374 LQQQALDGTMHTD
-386 ENKNET
+386 ESMPET

-417 AHGWGLSYGVKGQFT
+417 ANCWGLSYGVKGQFT

-530 SNVYYS
+530 SNVFYS

-549 PFSYSNVNL
+549 PFSYYNVNL

-572 SLKPDYSVQLPYQTT
+572 SLKPDYFVQLPYQTT

-603 SFGLQASAIFSAGK
+603 SFGLQASVIFNAGK

-635 HFFDLP
+635 NFFDLP

-646 LSVRLGGM
+646 LSVILGGT

-660 STQDLR
+660 NSQDLR
-666 LILNPFIQS
+666 LILNPFYQT

-697 SHDGR
+697 SHDGK
-702 WGLRINGNNIFNN
+702 WGLCLNGNNIFNN
-715 KYDTRSVQ
+715 PYDTRSVQ
-723 GNQDYRMKINYS
+723 GNQDYRMKINYN

-743 IYKFGGY
+743 VYKFGDY
-750 KEKTVKEVDTS
+750 KNKNVKAVDTS

>member
-1 MFRVTE
+1 
-7 CTFRVTECTFRDT
+7 
-20 EWPFR
+20 
-25 DTEWRF
+25 
-31 IINIKQNYLSQNKSD
+31 
-46 VCTCFYINFSYICG
+46 
-60 DYIQNKKLI
+60 
-69 KMNKFFLTSLLVA
+69 MNRILFMGIFVALT
-82 AAITANAQD
+82 ITANAQD
-91 NTTKDSLTMETMMH
+91 DIPKDSLTMEWNSMFR
-105 NIPEVMV
+105 NLPEVMI

-122 RGMLSYNMPLLLKQ
+122 RGLLLYNMPLLLKQ
-136 LPADNAYEALTRIPG
+136 FPADNAYEALTRIPG
-151 VSNATGN
+151 VSDATGN
-158 ISFSGNE
+158 ISFLGNE
-165 VTLIINGQATTLTQE
+165 VTLIVNGQATTLTQE
-180 QLAERLKAMPAT
+180 QLTERLKAMPAA

-226 LSGQIIGGLVQTKY
+226 LSGQVIGGMKQSKY

-249 SMQRGKFGL
+249 SLQRGKFGL
-258 DAQYKLVNGNSYG
+258 DAQYKYVNGNSYG

-285 IHYNDETGQKSF
+285 VYYNDETGQKSF
-297 GITHDYRLGMN
+297 GITHNYRLGMN

-322 GQWDKTNS
+322 GHWDKRCSNS
-330 NSRTTGSSI
+330 NTTGSSI
-339 SGMHRDSHEYLHN
+339 SGMHHDSHEYLYN

-357 ALPFG
+357 SLPFG

-530 SNVYYS
+530 SNVFYS

-549 PFSYSNVNL
+549 PFSYYNVNL

-572 SLKPDYSVQLPYQTT
+572 SLKPDYFVQLPYQTT
-587 DRMAVIM
+587 ERMAVIM

-603 SFGLQASAIFSAGK
+603 SYGLQASVIFNAGK

-635 HFFDLP
+635 NFFDLP

-646 LSVRLGGM
+646 LSVILGGT
-654 ASVKLC
+654 ASIKLC
-660 STQDLR
+660 QTQDLR
-666 LILNPFIQS
+666 LILNPFYQT

-702 WGLRINGNNIFNN
+702 WGLRLNGNNIFNN

-750 KEKTVKEVDTS
+750 KEKSIKKVDTS

>member
-1 MFRVTE
+1 
-7 CTFRVTECTFRDT
+7 
-20 EWPFR
+20 
-25 DTEWRF
+25 
-31 IINIKQNYLSQNKSD
+31 
-46 VCTCFYINFSYICG
+46 
-60 DYIQNKKLI
+60 
-69 KMNKFFLTSLLVA
+69 
-82 AAITANAQD
+82 
-91 NTTKDSLTMETMMH
+91 MH
-105 NIPEVMV
+105 NLPEVMV

-151 VSNATGN
+151 ISDATGS

-165 VTLIINGQATTLTQE
+165 VTLIVNGQATTLTQE
-180 QLAERLKAMPAT
+180 QLTERLKAMPAA

-226 LSGQIIGGLVQTKY
+226 LSGQIIGGMRQNKY
-240 AKGFGDLYL
+240 ANEFGNLYL
-249 SMQRGKFGL
+249 SLQRGKFGL
-258 DAQYKLVNGNSYG
+258 DAQYKYVNGNSYG

-285 IHYNDETGQKSF
+285 VYYNDETGQKSF
-297 GITHDYRLGMN
+297 GITHNYRLGMN

-322 GQWDKTNS
+322 GHWDKRCSNS
-330 NSRTTGSSI
+330 NTTGSSI
-339 SGMHRDSHEYLHN
+339 SGMHHDSHEYLHN

-357 ALPFG
+357 SLPFG
-362 LTLSGSYTYYRT
+362 LTLNGSYTYYRT
-374 PQQQALDGTITT
+374 PQQQALDGTMHTD
-386 ENKNET
+386 ESMPET

-437 QTTIDKDGS
+437 QTTIDKDGTIQ
-446 VLPDGTSS
+446 PNGTSS
-454 VDLNERIWNI
+454 VDNNERIWNI

-474 AISLEASVAAE
+474 AISVEASVAAE

-530 SNVYYS
+530 SNVFYS
-536 STYTEIHGNPDLK
+536 STYSEIHGNPDLK
-549 PFSYSNVNL
+549 PFSYYNVNL

-572 SLKPDYSVQLPYQTT
+572 SLKPDYFVQLPYQTT
-587 DRMAVIM
+587 ERMAVIM

-603 SFGLQASAIFSAGK
+603 SYGLQASVIFNAGK

-629 KHDKSS
+629 KHDKNSN
-635 HFFDLP
+635 FFDLP

-646 LSVRLGGM
+646 LSVILGGT
-654 ASVKLC
+654 ASIKLC
-660 STQDLR
+660 QTQDLR
-666 LILNPFIQS
+666 LILNPFYQT

-683 ISPIFRMNAKLQWS
+683 ISPVFRMNAKLQWS
-697 SHDGR
+697 SHDGK
-702 WGLRINGNNIFNN
+702 WGLRLNGSNIFNN
-715 KYDTRSVQ
+715 LYDTRSVQ
-723 GNQDYRMKINYS
+723 GNQDYRMKINYN

-750 KEKTVKEVDTS
+750 KEKNVKAVDTS

>member
-1 MFRVTE
+1 
-7 CTFRVTECTFRDT
+7 
-20 EWPFR
+20 
-25 DTEWRF
+25 
-31 IINIKQNYLSQNKSD
+31 
-46 VCTCFYINFSYICG
+46 
-60 DYIQNKKLI
+60 
-69 KMNKFFLTSLLVA
+69 MNKFFLTSLLVA

-136 LPADNAYEALTRIPG
+136 LPADNAYESLTHIPG

-165 VTLIINGQATTLTQE
+165 VTLIVNGQATTLTQE
-180 QLAERLKAMPAT
+180 QLTERLKAMPAA

-308 YAFSKNHRLDVAYT
+308 YTFSKNNRLDVAYT

-417 AHGWGLSYGVKGQFT
+417 SHGWGLSYGVKGQFT

-474 AISLEASVAAE
+474 TLSLEASVAAE

-506 VNDNHLLNLSFSS
+506 VNDNHLLYLSFSS

-530 SNVYYS
+530 SNVFYS

-549 PFSYSNVNL
+549 PFSYYNVNL

-572 SLKPDYSVQLPYQTT
+572 SLKPDYFVQLPYQTT

-594 KETNFDYSN
+594 KETNFDFSN
-603 SFGLQASAIFSAGK
+603 SYGLQASAIFSAGK

-629 KHDKSS
+629 KHDKSCN
-635 HFFDLP
+635 FFDLP

-646 LSVRLGGM
+646 LSVILGGT
-654 ASVKLC
+654 ASIKLC

-666 LILNPFIQS
+666 LILNPFYQT

-697 SHDGR
+697 SHDGK
-702 WGLRINGNNIFNN
+702 WGVRLNGSNIFNN
-715 KYDTRSVQ
+715 RFDTRSVQ
-723 GNQDYRMKINYS
+723 GNQDYRMKINYN

>member
-1 MFRVTE
+1 MDNKVFLLGL
-7 CTFRVTECTFRDT
+7 FL
-20 EWPFR
+20 
-25 DTEWRF
+25 
-31 IINIKQNYLSQNKSD
+31 LSVANVKAQ
-46 VCTCFYINFSYICG
+46 T
-60 DYIQNKKLI
+60 
-69 KMNKFFLTSLLVA
+69 LTH
-82 AAITANAQD
+82 T
-91 NTTKDSLTMETMMH
+91 DSLTMENMMH
-105 NIPEVMV
+105 NLPEVMV

-151 VSNATGN
+151 ISDATGS

-165 VTLIINGQATTLTQE
+165 VTLIVNGQATTLTQE

-308 YAFSKNHRLDVAYT
+308 YTFSKNNRLDVAYT

-339 SGMHRDSHEYLHN
+339 SGMHHDSHEYLHN

-357 ALPFG
+357 SLPFG
-362 LTLSGSYTYYRT
+362 LTLNGSYTYYRT
-374 PQQQALDGTITT
+374 PQQQVLDGTMHTD
-386 ENKNET
+386 ESMSET

-437 QTTIDKDGS
+437 QTTIDKDGTI
-446 VLPDGTSS
+446 LPDGTSS
-454 VDLNERIWNI
+454 VDNNERIWNI

-474 AISLEASVAAE
+474 ALSLEASVAAE
-485 QYHSPIW
+485 QYHSPVW

-530 SNVYYS
+530 SNVFYS

-549 PFSYSNVNL
+549 PFSYYNVNL

-572 SLKPDYSVQLPYQTT
+572 SLKPDYFVQLPYQTT
-587 DRMAVIM
+587 ERMAVIM

-603 SFGLQASAIFSAGK
+603 SYGLQASVIFNAGK

-635 HFFDLP
+635 NFFDLP

-646 LSVRLGGM
+646 LSVILGGT

-660 STQDLR
+660 NTQDLR
-666 LILNPFIQS
+666 LILNPFFQS

-683 ISPIFRMNAKLQWS
+683 ISPVFRMNAKLQWS
-697 SHDGR
+697 SHDGK
-702 WGLRINGNNIFNN
+702 WGLRLNGSNIFNN
-715 KYDTRSVQ
+715 LYDTRSVQ
-723 GNQDYRMKINYS
+723 GNQDYRMKINYN

-750 KEKTVKEVDTS
+750 KEKNVKAVDTS

>member
-1 MFRVTE
+1 MDNKVFLLGLFLLSVANVKAQTQ
-7 CTFRVTECTFRDT
+7 T
-20 EWPFR
+20 
-25 DTEWRF
+25 
-31 IINIKQNYLSQNKSD
+31 QN
-46 VCTCFYINFSYICG
+46 
-60 DYIQNKKLI
+60 
-69 KMNKFFLTSLLVA
+69 
-82 AAITANAQD
+82 
-91 NTTKDSLTMETMMH
+91 DSLTMENMMH
-105 NIPEVMV
+105 NLPEIMV

-136 LPADNAYEALTRIPG
+136 LPADNAYEALTHIPG
-151 VSNATGN
+151 ISNATGN

-180 QLAERLKAMPAT
+180 QLAERLKAMPAA

-437 QTTIDKDGS
+437 QTTIDKDGTI
-446 VLPDGTSS
+446 LPNGTSS
-454 VDLNERIWNI
+454 VNNNERIWNI
-464 YAGFSKQINK
+464 YAGFSKQDRK
-474 AISLEASVAAE
+474 SV
-485 QYHSPIW
+485 
-492 DKWRVYPT
+492 V
-500 LNALWN
+500 
-506 VNDNHLLNLSFSS
+506 
-519 NSEFPSYWSTM
+519 
-530 SNVYYS
+530 
-536 STYTEIHGNPDLK
+536 
-549 PFSYSNVNL
+549 
-558 MWQIKRRYTLMAFA
+558 
-572 SLKPDYSVQLPYQTT
+572 
-587 DRMAVIM
+587 
-594 KETNFDYSN
+594 
-603 SFGLQASAIFSAGK
+603 
-617 WLNGNVFAVGTY
+617 
-629 KHDKSS
+629 
-635 HFFDLP
+635 
-641 FNRKK
+641 
-646 LSVRLGGM
+646 
-654 ASVKLC
+654 
-660 STQDLR
+660 
-666 LILNPFIQS
+666 
-675 KAIQGVYD
+675 
-683 ISPIFRMNAKLQWS
+683 
-697 SHDGR
+697 
-702 WGLRINGNNIFNN
+702 
-715 KYDTRSVQ
+715 
-723 GNQDYRMKINYS
+723 
-735 WASVTFAV
+735 
-743 IYKFGGY
+743 
-750 KEKTVKEVDTS
+750 
-761 RMGH
+761 

>member
-1 MFRVTE
+1 MNRVL
-7 CTFRVTECTFRDT
+7 FMGIFVA
-20 EWPFR
+20 
-25 DTEWRF
+25 
-31 IINIKQNYLSQNKSD
+31 
-46 VCTCFYINFSYICG
+46 
-60 DYIQNKKLI
+60 
-69 KMNKFFLTSLLVA
+69 LT
-82 AAITANAQD
+82 ITANAQD
-91 NTTKDSLTMETMMH
+91 DIPKDSLTMEWNSMFR
-105 NIPEVMV
+105 NLPEVMI

-151 VSNATGN
+151 VSDATGS

-165 VTLIINGQATTLTQE
+165 VTLIINGQTTTLTQE
-180 QLAERLKAMPAT
+180 QLTERLKAMAAA
-192 QLAKAEVM
+192 QLSKAEVM

-226 LSGQIIGGLVQTKY
+226 LSGQFIGGMRQNKY
-240 AKGFGDLYL
+240 ANEFGDLYL

-285 IHYNDETGQKSF
+285 VYYNDETGQKSF

-308 YAFSKNHRLDVAYT
+308 YTFSKNHRLDIAYT

-339 SGMHRDSHEYLHN
+339 SGMHHDSHEYLHN

-357 ALPFG
+357 SLPFG
-362 LTLSGSYTYYRT
+362 LTLNGSYTYYRT
-374 PQQQALDGTITT
+374 PQQQALDGTMHTD
-386 ENKNET
+386 ESMPET

-417 AHGWGLSYGVKGQFT
+417 TQGWGLSYGVKGQFT

-492 DKWRVYPT
+492 NKWRVYPT

-530 SNVYYS
+530 SNVFYS

-549 PFSYSNVNL
+549 PFSYYNVNL

-572 SLKPDYSVQLPYQTT
+572 SLKPDYFVQLPYQTT
-587 DRMAVIM
+587 ERMAVIM

-603 SFGLQASAIFSAGK
+603 SYGLQASVIFNAGK

-646 LSVRLGGM
+646 LSVILGGT
-654 ASVKLC
+654 ASVKLS

-666 LILNPFIQS
+666 LILNPFYQT

-683 ISPIFRMNAKLQWS
+683 ISPVFRMDAKLQWS
-697 SHDGR
+697 SHDGK
-702 WGLRINGNNIFNN
+702 WGVRLNGSNIFNN

-723 GNQDYRMKINYS
+723 GNQDYRMKINYN

-750 KEKTVKEVDTS
+750 KEKNIKKVDTS

>member
-1 MFRVTE
+1 MANKI
-7 CTFRVTECTFRDT
+7 
-20 EWPFR
+20 
-25 DTEWRF
+25 F
-31 IINIKQNYLSQNKSD
+31 ILGLFLLS
-46 VCTCFYINFSYICG
+46 
-60 DYIQNKKLI
+60 
-69 KMNKFFLTSLLVA
+69 VA
-82 AAITANAQD
+82 NVKAQAQ
-91 NTTKDSLTMETMMH
+91 TQTDSLTMENMMH
-105 NIPEVMV
+105 NLPEVMV
-112 KGSRPIVKAE
+112 KGSRPVVKAE
-122 RGMLSYNMPLLLKQ
+122 RGMLTYNMPLLIKL

-151 VSNATGN
+151 VSDATGR

-180 QLAERLKAMPAT
+180 QLTERLKAMPAA

-226 LSGQIIGGLVQTKY
+226 LSGQIIGGLQQSKY
-240 AKGFGDLYL
+240 AKGFGNLYL

-258 DAQYKLVNGNSYG
+258 DAQYQFINGNSYG
-271 ESSRIANHPLGNNR
+271 ESSLIANHPLGNN
-285 IHYNDETGQKSF
+285 HVYYNDETGQKSF

-308 YAFSKNHRLDVAYT
+308 YVFRKNHRLDVAYT
-322 GQWDKTNS
+322 GQWDKTSS
-330 NSRTTGSSI
+330 NNHTTGSSI
-339 SGMHRDSHEYLHN
+339 SGMHLDSHEYLHN

-357 ALPFG
+357 SLPFG
-362 LTLSGSYTYYRT
+362 LTLNGSYTYYRT
-374 PQQQALDGTITT
+374 PQQQALDGTMHTD
-386 ENKNET
+386 ESMPET
-392 ERNLTSGSEQTIN
+392 ERNLISGSEQTIN

-437 QTTIDKDGS
+437 QTTIDKDGTIQ
-446 VLPDGTSS
+446 PNGTSS
-454 VDLNERIWNI
+454 VDNNERIWNI

-474 AISLEASVAAE
+474 AISVEASVAAE

-492 DKWRVYPT
+492 DKWRIYPT

-530 SNVYYS
+530 SNVFYS
-536 STYTEIHGNPDLK
+536 STYTEIHGNPNLK
-549 PFSYSNVNL
+549 PYSYYNVNL

-572 SLKPDYSVQLPYQTT
+572 SLKPDYFVQLPYQTT

-603 SFGLQASAIFSAGK
+603 SYGLQASVIFNAGK

-635 HFFDLP
+635 NFFDLP

-646 LSVRLGGM
+646 FSVILGGT

-660 STQDLR
+660 NTQDLR
-666 LILNPFIQS
+666 LILNPFFQS

-683 ISPIFRMNAKLQWS
+683 ISPIFSMDAKLQWS
-697 SHDGR
+697 SHDGK
-702 WGLRINGNNIFNN
+702 WGLRLNGSNIFNN
-715 KYDTRSVQ
+715 LYDTRSVQ
-723 GNQDYRMKINYS
+723 GNQDYRMKINNN
-735 WASVTFAV
+735 WASFTFAV

>member
-1 MFRVTE
+1 MVNKIFLLGL
-7 CTFRVTECTFRDT
+7 FL
-20 EWPFR
+20 
-25 DTEWRF
+25 
-31 IINIKQNYLSQNKSD
+31 LSVANVKAQ
-46 VCTCFYINFSYICG
+46 T
-60 DYIQNKKLI
+60 
-69 KMNKFFLTSLLVA
+69 LTQ
-82 AAITANAQD
+82 T
-91 NTTKDSLTMETMMH
+91 DSLTMETMLH
-105 NIPEVMV
+105 NLPEVMV

-151 VSNATGN
+151 VSDATGS

-180 QLAERLKAMPAT
+180 QLTERLKAMPAA

-226 LSGQIIGGLVQTKY
+226 LSGQVIGGMKQSKY

-249 SMQRGKFGL
+249 SLQRGKFGL
-258 DAQYKLVNGNSYG
+258 DAQYKYVNGNSYG

-285 IHYNDETGQKSF
+285 VYYNDETGQKSF
-297 GITHDYRLGMN
+297 GITHNYRLGMN

-322 GQWDKTNS
+322 GHWDKRCSNS
-330 NSRTTGSSI
+330 NTTGSSI
-339 SGMHRDSHEYLHN
+339 SGMHHDSHEYLHN

-357 ALPFG
+357 SLPFG
-362 LTLSGSYTYYRT
+362 LTLNGSYTYYRT
-374 PQQQALDGTITT
+374 PQQQALDGTMHTD
-386 ENKNET
+386 EGMSET

-405 KWMFTADQTHSL
+405 KWMFTADQTHLL

-454 VDLNERIWNI
+454 VDLNERIWNL

-474 AISLEASVAAE
+474 ALSLEASVAAE

-530 SNVYYS
+530 SNVFYS
-536 STYTEIHGNPDLK
+536 STYSEIHGNPDLK
-549 PFSYSNVNL
+549 PFAYYNVNL

-572 SLKPDYSVQLPYQTT
+572 SLKPDYFVQLPYQTT
-587 DRMAVIM
+587 ERMAVIM

-603 SFGLQASAIFSAGK
+603 SYGLQASVIFNAGK

-635 HFFDLP
+635 NFFDLP

-646 LSVRLGGM
+646 FSVILGGT

-660 STQDLR
+660 NTQDLR
-666 LILNPFIQS
+666 LILNPFYQT

-697 SHDGR
+697 SHDGK
-702 WGLRINGNNIFNN
+702 WGLRLNGSNIFNN
-715 KYDTRSVQ
+715 LYDTRSVQ
-723 GNQDYRMKINYS
+723 GNQDYRMKINYN

-750 KEKTVKEVDTS
+750 KEKNVKAVDTS

>member
-1 MFRVTE
+1 MANKIFLLGL
-7 CTFRVTECTFRDT
+7 FL
-20 EWPFR
+20 
-25 DTEWRF
+25 
-31 IINIKQNYLSQNKSD
+31 LSVANVKAQ
-46 VCTCFYINFSYICG
+46 T
-60 DYIQNKKLI
+60 
-69 KMNKFFLTSLLVA
+69 LTQ
-82 AAITANAQD
+82 T
-91 NTTKDSLTMETMMH
+91 DSLTMETMLH
-105 NIPEVMV
+105 NLPEVMV

-151 VSNATGN
+151 VSDATGS

-180 QLAERLKAMPAT
+180 QLTERLKAMPAA

-226 LSGQIIGGLVQTKY
+226 LSGQIIGGFEQNKY

-249 SMQRGKFGL
+249 SLQRGKFGL
-258 DAQYKLVNGNSYG
+258 DAQYKYVNGNSYG
-271 ESSRIANHPLGNNR
+271 ESSLIANHPLGNNR
-285 IHYNDETGQKSF
+285 VYYNDETGQKSF

-322 GQWDKTNS
+322 GQWDKTSS
-330 NSRTTGSSI
+330 NNHTTGSSI
-339 SGMHRDSHEYLHN
+339 SGMHLDSHEYLHN

-357 ALPFG
+357 SLPFG
-362 LTLSGSYTYYRT
+362 LTLNGSYTYYRT
-374 PQQQALDGTITT
+374 PQQQALDGTMHTD
-386 ENKNET
+386 ESMPET

-437 QTTIDKDGS
+437 QTTIDKDGTIQ
-446 VLPDGTSS
+446 PNGTSS
-454 VDLNERIWNI
+454 VDNNERIWNI

-474 AISLEASVAAE
+474 AFSLEASVAAE

-530 SNVYYS
+530 SNVFYS
-536 STYTEIHGNPDLK
+536 STYSEIHGNPDLK
-549 PFSYSNVNL
+549 PYSYYNVNL

-572 SLKPDYSVQLPYQTT
+572 SLKPDYFVQLPYQTT
-587 DRMAVIM
+587 ERMAVIM

-603 SFGLQASAIFSAGK
+603 SYGLQASVIFNAGK

-635 HFFDLP
+635 NFFDLP

-646 LSVRLGGM
+646 LSVILGGT

-660 STQDLR
+660 NTQDLR
-666 LILNPFIQS
+666 LILNPFFQS

-683 ISPIFRMNAKLQWS
+683 ISPIFSMDAKLQWS
-697 SHDGR
+697 SHDGK
-702 WGLRINGNNIFNN
+702 WGLRLNGSNIFNN
-715 KYDTRSVQ
+715 LYDTRSVQ
-723 GNQDYRMKINYS
+723 GNQDYRMKINYN

-750 KEKTVKEVDTS
+750 KEKNVKAVDTS

>member
-1 MFRVTE
+1 MIFLLGL
-7 CTFRVTECTFRDT
+7 FL
-20 EWPFR
+20 
-25 DTEWRF
+25 
-31 IINIKQNYLSQNKSD
+31 LSVANVKAQ
-46 VCTCFYINFSYICG
+46 T
-60 DYIQNKKLI
+60 
-69 KMNKFFLTSLLVA
+69 LTQ
-82 AAITANAQD
+82 T
-91 NTTKDSLTMETMMH
+91 DSLTMETMLH
-105 NIPEVMV
+105 NLPEVMV

-136 LPADNAYEALTRIPG
+136 LPADNACEALTRIPG
-151 VSNATGN
+151 VSDATGS

-180 QLAERLKAMPAT
+180 QLTERLKTMPAA

-226 LSGQIIGGLVQTKY
+226 LSGQIIGGMRQTKY

-271 ESSRIANHPLGNNR
+271 ESSRIANHPLGNDR

-308 YAFSKNHRLDVAYT
+308 YTFSKNNRLDVAYT

-362 LTLSGSYTYYRT
+362 LTLSGSYTYYCT
-374 PQQQALDGTITT
+374 PQQQALDGTMHTD
-386 ENKNET
+386 ESMPET

-417 AHGWGLSYGVKGQFT
+417 ANCWGLSYGVKGQFT
-432 SNKSY
+432 STKSY

-530 SNVYYS
+530 SNVFYS

-549 PFSYSNVNL
+549 PFSYYNVNL

-572 SLKPDYSVQLPYQTT
+572 SLKPDYFVQLSYQTT

-603 SFGLQASAIFSAGK
+603 SFGLQASVIFNAGK

-635 HFFDLP
+635 NFFDLP

-646 LSVRLGGM
+646 LSVILGGT

-660 STQDLR
+660 NSQDLR
-666 LILNPFIQS
+666 LILNPFYQT

-697 SHDGR
+697 SHDGK
-702 WGLRINGNNIFNN
+702 WGLCLNGNNIFNN
-715 KYDTRSVQ
+715 PYDTRSVQ
-723 GNQDYRMKINYS
+723 GNQDYRMKINYN

-743 IYKFGGY
+743 VYKFGDY
-750 KEKTVKEVDTS
+750 KNKNVKAVDTS

>member
-1 MFRVTE
+1 MDNKVFLLGLFLLSVANVKAQTQ
-7 CTFRVTECTFRDT
+7 T
-20 EWPFR
+20 
-25 DTEWRF
+25 
-31 IINIKQNYLSQNKSD
+31 QN
-46 VCTCFYINFSYICG
+46 
-60 DYIQNKKLI
+60 
-69 KMNKFFLTSLLVA
+69 
-82 AAITANAQD
+82 
-91 NTTKDSLTMETMMH
+91 DSLTMENMMH
-105 NIPEVMV
+105 NLPEIMV

-122 RGMLSYNMPLLLKQ
+122 RGMLSYNMPLLMKQ

-151 VSNATGN
+151 VSDATGS

-180 QLAERLKAMPAT
+180 QLTERLKAMPAA

-226 LSGQIIGGLVQTKY
+226 LSGQVIGGMKQSKY

-249 SMQRGKFGL
+249 SLQRGKFEL
-258 DAQYKLVNGNSYG
+258 DAQYKYVNGNSYG

-285 IHYNDETGQKSF
+285 VYYNDETGQKSF
-297 GITHDYRLGMN
+297 GITHNYRLGMN

-322 GQWDKTNS
+322 GHWDKRCSNS
-330 NSRTTGSSI
+330 NTTGSSI
-339 SGMHRDSHEYLHN
+339 SGMHHDSHEYLHN

-357 ALPFG
+357 SLPFG
-362 LTLSGSYTYYRT
+362 LTLNGSYTYYRT
-374 PQQQALDGTITT
+374 PQQQALDGTMHTD
-386 ENKNET
+386 ESMSET
-392 ERNLTSGSEQTIN
+392 ERNLTSGSEQAIN
-405 KWMFTADQTHSL
+405 KWMFTADQTHLL

-454 VDLNERIWNI
+454 VDLNERIWNL

-474 AISLEASVAAE
+474 ALSLEASVAAE

-530 SNVYYS
+530 SNVFYS
-536 STYTEIHGNPDLK
+536 STYSEIHGNPDLK
-549 PFSYSNVNL
+549 PFAYYNVNL

-572 SLKPDYSVQLPYQTT
+572 SLKPDYFVQLPYQTT
-587 DRMAVIM
+587 ERMAVIM

-603 SFGLQASAIFSAGK
+603 SYGLQASVIFNAGK

-635 HFFDLP
+635 NFFDLP

-646 LSVRLGGM
+646 FSVILGGT

-660 STQDLR
+660 NTQDLR
-666 LILNPFIQS
+666 LILNPFYQT

-697 SHDGR
+697 SHDGK
-702 WGLRINGNNIFNN
+702 WGLRLNGSNIFNN
-715 KYDTRSVQ
+715 LYDTRSVQ
-723 GNQDYRMKINYS
+723 GNQDYRMKINYN

-750 KEKTVKEVDTS
+750 KEKNVKAVDTS

>member
-1 MFRVTE
+1 MVNKIFLLGL
-7 CTFRVTECTFRDT
+7 FL
-20 EWPFR
+20 
-25 DTEWRF
+25 
-31 IINIKQNYLSQNKSD
+31 LSVANVKAQ
-46 VCTCFYINFSYICG
+46 T
-60 DYIQNKKLI
+60 
-69 KMNKFFLTSLLVA
+69 LTQ
-82 AAITANAQD
+82 T
-91 NTTKDSLTMETMMH
+91 DSLTMETMLH
-105 NIPEVMV
+105 NLPEVMV

-151 VSNATGN
+151 VSDATGS

-180 QLAERLKAMPAT
+180 QLTERLKAMPAA

-226 LSGQIIGGLVQTKY
+226 LSGQIIGGMRQNKY
-240 AKGFGDLYL
+240 ANECGNLYL
-249 SMQRGKFGL
+249 SLQRGKFGL
-258 DAQYKLVNGNSYG
+258 DAQYKYVNGNSYG

-285 IHYNDETGQKSF
+285 VYYNDETGQKSF

-322 GQWDKTNS
+322 GHWDKTCSNS
-330 NSRTTGSSI
+330 NTTGSSI
-339 SGMHRDSHEYLHN
+339 SGMHHDSHEYLHN

-357 ALPFG
+357 SLPFG
-362 LTLSGSYTYYRT
+362 LTLNGSYTYYRT
-374 PQQQALDGTITT
+374 PQLQALDGTMHTD
-386 ENKNET
+386 ESMSET

-437 QTTIDKDGS
+437 QTTIDKDGTIQ
-446 VLPDGTSS
+446 PNGTSS
-454 VDLNERIWNI
+454 VDNNERIWNI

-474 AISLEASVAAE
+474 ALSLEASVAAE

-492 DKWRVYPT
+492 DKWRIYPT

-530 SNVYYS
+530 SNVFYS
-536 STYTEIHGNPDLK
+536 STYSEIHGNPDLK
-549 PFSYSNVNL
+549 PFAYYNVNL

-572 SLKPDYSVQLPYQTT
+572 SLKPDYFVQLPYQTT
-587 DRMAVIM
+587 ERMAVIM

-603 SFGLQASAIFSAGK
+603 SYGLQASVIFNAGK

-635 HFFDLP
+635 NFFDLP

-646 LSVRLGGM
+646 LSVILGGT

-660 STQDLR
+660 NTQDLR
-666 LILNPFIQS
+666 LILNPFYQT

-697 SHDGR
+697 SHDGK
-702 WGLRINGNNIFNN
+702 WGLRLNGSNIFNN
-715 KYDTRSVQ
+715 LYDTRSVQ
-723 GNQDYRMKINYS
+723 GNQDYRMKINYN

-743 IYKFGGY
+743 I
-750 KEKTVKEVDTS
+750 
-761 RMGH
+761 

>member
-1 MFRVTE
+1 MVNKIFLLGL
-7 CTFRVTECTFRDT
+7 FL
-20 EWPFR
+20 
-25 DTEWRF
+25 
-31 IINIKQNYLSQNKSD
+31 LSVANVKAQ
-46 VCTCFYINFSYICG
+46 T
-60 DYIQNKKLI
+60 
-69 KMNKFFLTSLLVA
+69 LTQ
-82 AAITANAQD
+82 T
-91 NTTKDSLTMETMMH
+91 DSLTMETMLH
-105 NIPEVMV
+105 NLPEVMV

-151 VSNATGN
+151 VSDATGS

-180 QLAERLKAMPAT
+180 QLTERLKAMPAA

-226 LSGQIIGGLVQTKY
+226 LSGQVIGGMKQSKY

-249 SMQRGKFGL
+249 SLQRGKFGL
-258 DAQYKLVNGNSYG
+258 DAQYKYVNGNSYG

-285 IHYNDETGQKSF
+285 VYYNDETGQKSF
-297 GITHDYRLGMN
+297 GITHNYRLGMN

-322 GQWDKTNS
+322 GHWDKRCSNS
-330 NSRTTGSSI
+330 NTTGSSI
-339 SGMHRDSHEYLHN
+339 SGMHHDSHEYLHN

-357 ALPFG
+357 SLPFG
-362 LTLSGSYTYYRT
+362 LTLNGSYTYYRT
-374 PQQQALDGTITT
+374 PQQQALDGTMHTD
-386 ENKNET
+386 ESMPET

-437 QTTIDKDGS
+437 QTTIDKDGTIQ
-446 VLPDGTSS
+446 PNGTSS
-454 VDLNERIWNI
+454 VDNNERIWNI

-474 AISLEASVAAE
+474 AISVEASVAAE

-530 SNVYYS
+530 SNVFYS
-536 STYTEIHGNPDLK
+536 STYSEIHGNPDLK
-549 PFSYSNVNL
+549 PFSYYNVNL

-572 SLKPDYSVQLPYQTT
+572 SLKPDYFVQLPYQTT
-587 DRMAVIM
+587 ERMAVIM

-603 SFGLQASAIFSAGK
+603 SYGLQASVIFNAGK

-629 KHDKSS
+629 KHDKNSN
-635 HFFDLP
+635 FFDLP

-646 LSVRLGGM
+646 LSVILGGT
-654 ASVKLC
+654 ASIKLC
-660 STQDLR
+660 QTQDLR
-666 LILNPFIQS
+666 LILNPFYQT

-683 ISPIFRMNAKLQWS
+683 ISPVFRMNAKLQWS
-697 SHDGR
+697 SHDGK
-702 WGLRINGNNIFNN
+702 WGLRLNGSNIFNN
-715 KYDTRSVQ
+715 LYDTRSVQ
-723 GNQDYRMKINYS
+723 GNQDYRMKINYN

-750 KEKTVKEVDTS
+750 KEKNVKAVDTS

>member
-1 MFRVTE
+1 
-7 CTFRVTECTFRDT
+7 
-20 EWPFR
+20 
-25 DTEWRF
+25 
-31 IINIKQNYLSQNKSD
+31 
-46 VCTCFYINFSYICG
+46 
-60 DYIQNKKLI
+60 
-69 KMNKFFLTSLLVA
+69 MNRIFFMGIFVALT
-82 AAITANAQD
+82 ITANAQD
-91 NTTKDSLTMETMMH
+91 NIPKDSLTMETMLH
-105 NIPEVMV
+105 NLPEVMV

-151 VSNATGN
+151 VSDATGS

-165 VTLIINGQATTLTQE
+165 VTLIVNGQATTLTQE
-180 QLAERLKAMPAT
+180 QLTERLKAMPAA

-226 LSGQIIGGLVQTKY
+226 LSGQVIGGMKQSKY

-249 SMQRGKFGL
+249 SLQRGKFGL
-258 DAQYKLVNGNSYG
+258 DAQYKYVNGNSYG

-285 IHYNDETGQKSF
+285 VYYNDETGQKSF
-297 GITHDYRLGMN
+297 GITHNYRLGMN

-322 GQWDKTNS
+322 GHWDKRCSNS
-330 NSRTTGSSI
+330 NTTGSSI
-339 SGMHRDSHEYLHN
+339 SGMHHDSHEYLHN

-357 ALPFG
+357 SLPFG
-362 LTLSGSYTYYRT
+362 LTLNGSYTYYRT
-374 PQQQALDGTITT
+374 PQQQALDGTMHTD
-386 ENKNET
+386 ESMSET

-405 KWMFTADQTHSL
+405 KWMFTADQTHLL

-437 QTTIDKDGS
+437 QTTINKDGS

-454 VDLNERIWNI
+454 VDLNERIWNL

-474 AISLEASVAAE
+474 ALSLEASVAAE

-530 SNVYYS
+530 SNVFYS
-536 STYTEIHGNPDLK
+536 STYSEIHGNPDLK
-549 PFSYSNVNL
+549 PFAYYNVNL

-572 SLKPDYSVQLPYQTT
+572 SLKPDYFVQLPYQTT
-587 DRMAVIM
+587 ERMAVIM

-603 SFGLQASAIFSAGK
+603 SYGLQASVIFNAGK
-617 WLNGNVFAVGTY
+617 WLNGNVFAVGIY
-629 KHDKSS
+629 KHDKSDY
-635 HFFDLP
+635 FFDLP

-646 LSVRLGGM
+646 LTATLGGT
-654 ASVKLC
+654 ASIKLC
-660 STQDLR
+660 QTQDLR
-666 LILNPFIQS
+666 LILNPFYQT

-697 SHDGR
+697 SHDGK
-702 WGLRINGNNIFNN
+702 WGLRLNGSNIFNN
-715 KYDTRSVQ
+715 LYDTRSVQ
-723 GNQDYRMKINYS
+723 GNQDYRMKINYN

-750 KEKTVKEVDTS
+750 KEKNVKAVDTS

>member
-1 MFRVTE
+1 MA
-7 CTFRVTECTFRDT
+7 
-20 EWPFR
+20 
-25 DTEWRF
+25 
-31 IINIKQNYLSQNKSD
+31 NK
-46 VCTCFYINFSYICG
+46 I
-60 DYIQNKKLI
+60 
-69 KMNKFFLTSLLVA
+69 FFLGLFLLSVA
-82 AAITANAQD
+82 NVKAQ
-91 NTTKDSLTMETMMH
+91 TLTQTDSLTMETMLH
-105 NIPEVMV
+105 NLPEVMV

-151 VSNATGN
+151 VSDATGS

-180 QLAERLKAMPAT
+180 QLTERLKAMPAA
-192 QLAKAEVM
+192 QLSKTEVM

-226 LSGQIIGGLVQTKY
+226 LSGQIIGGMRQNKY
-240 AKGFGDLYL
+240 ANEFGNLYL
-249 SMQRGKFGL
+249 SLQRDKFGL
-258 DAQYKLVNGNSYG
+258 DAQYKYVNGNSYG
-271 ESSRIANHPLGNNR
+271 ESSRIANHPLGNYR

-308 YAFSKNHRLDVAYT
+308 YTFSKNNRLDVAYT

-446 VLPDGTSS
+446 VLPNGTSS
-454 VDLNERIWNI
+454 VDNNERIWNI

-530 SNVYYS
+530 SNVFYS

-549 PFSYSNVNL
+549 PFSYYNVNL

-572 SLKPDYSVQLPYQTT
+572 SLKPDYFVQLPYQTT

-603 SFGLQASAIFSAGK
+603 SFGLQASVIFNAGK
-617 WLNGNVFAVGTY
+617 WLNVNVFAVGTY

-635 HFFDLP
+635 NFFDLP

-646 LSVRLGGM
+646 LSVILGGT

-660 STQDLR
+660 NSQDLR
-666 LILNPFIQS
+666 LILNPFYQT

-697 SHDGR
+697 SHDGK
-702 WGLRINGNNIFNN
+702 WGLRLNGNNIFNN
-715 KYDTRSVQ
+715 LYDTRSVQ
-723 GNQDYRMKINYS
+723 GNQDYRMKINYN

>member
-1 MFRVTE
+1 MVNKIFLLGL
-7 CTFRVTECTFRDT
+7 FL
-20 EWPFR
+20 
-25 DTEWRF
+25 
-31 IINIKQNYLSQNKSD
+31 LSVANVKAQ
-46 VCTCFYINFSYICG
+46 T
-60 DYIQNKKLI
+60 
-69 KMNKFFLTSLLVA
+69 LTH
-82 AAITANAQD
+82 T
-91 NTTKDSLTMETMMH
+91 DSLTMENMMH
-105 NIPEVMV
+105 NLPEVMV

-151 VSNATGN
+151 ISDATGS

-165 VTLIINGQATTLTQE
+165 VTLIVNGQATTLTQE
-180 QLAERLKAMPAT
+180 QLTERLKAMPAA

-226 LSGQIIGGLVQTKY
+226 LSGQVIGGMKQSKY

-249 SMQRGKFGL
+249 SLQRGKFGL
-258 DAQYKLVNGNSYG
+258 DAQYKYVNGNSYG

-285 IHYNDETGQKSF
+285 VYYNDETGQKSF
-297 GITHDYRLGMN
+297 GITHNYRLGMN

-322 GQWDKTNS
+322 GHWDKRCSNS
-330 NSRTTGSSI
+330 NTTGSSI
-339 SGMHRDSHEYLHN
+339 SGMHHDSHEYLHN

-357 ALPFG
+357 SLPFG
-362 LTLSGSYTYYRT
+362 LTLNGSYTYYRT
-374 PQQQALDGTITT
+374 PQQQALDGTMTA

-417 AHGWGLSYGVKGQFT
+417 SHGWGLSYGVKGQFT

-437 QTTIDKDGS
+437 QTTIDKDGTI
-446 VLPDGTSS
+446 LPDGTSS
-454 VDLNERIWNI
+454 VDNNERIWNI

-474 AISLEASVAAE
+474 AISVEASIAAE

-530 SNVYYS
+530 SNVFYS
-536 STYTEIHGNPDLK
+536 STYSEIHGNPDLK
-549 PFSYSNVNL
+549 PFSYYNVNL

-572 SLKPDYSVQLPYQTT
+572 SLKPDYFVQLPYQTT
-587 DRMAVIM
+587 ERMAVIM

-603 SFGLQASAIFSAGK
+603 SYGLQASVIFNAGK

-635 HFFDLP
+635 NFFDLP

-646 LSVRLGGM
+646 LSVILGGT

-660 STQDLR
+660 NTQDLR
-666 LILNPFIQS
+666 LILNPFFQS

-683 ISPIFRMNAKLQWS
+683 ISPVFRMNAKLQWS
-697 SHDGR
+697 SHDGK
-702 WGLRINGNNIFNN
+702 WGLRLNGSNIFNN
-715 KYDTRSVQ
+715 LYDTRSVQ
-723 GNQDYRMKINYS
+723 GNQDYRMKINYN

-750 KEKTVKEVDTS
+750 KEKNVKAVDTS

>member
-1 MFRVTE
+1 
-7 CTFRVTECTFRDT
+7 
-20 EWPFR
+20 
-25 DTEWRF
+25 
-31 IINIKQNYLSQNKSD
+31 
-46 VCTCFYINFSYICG
+46 
-60 DYIQNKKLI
+60 
-69 KMNKFFLTSLLVA
+69 MNRILFMGIFVALT
-82 AAITANAQD
+82 ITANAQD
-91 NTTKDSLTMETMMH
+91 DMPKDSLTMEWNSMFR
-105 NIPEVMV
+105 NLPEVMI

-151 VSNATGN
+151 VSDATGS

-180 QLAERLKAMPAT
+180 QLTERLKAMPAA

-226 LSGQIIGGLVQTKY
+226 LSGQVIGGMKQSKY

-249 SMQRGKFGL
+249 SLQRGKFGL
-258 DAQYKLVNGNSYG
+258 DAQYKYVNGNSYG

-285 IHYNDETGQKSF
+285 VYYNDETGQKSF

-308 YAFSKNHRLDVAYT
+308 YTFSKNNRLDVAYT
-322 GQWDKTNS
+322 GQWDKTSS

-339 SGMHRDSHEYLHN
+339 SGMHLDSHEYLHN

-392 ERNLTSGSEQTIN
+392 KRNLTSGSEQTIN

-417 AHGWGLSYGVKGQFT
+417 ANCWGLSYGVKGQFT

-464 YAGFSKQINK
+464 YAGVSKQINK

-530 SNVYYS
+530 SNVFYS

-549 PFSYSNVNL
+549 PFSYYNVNL
-558 MWQIKRRYTLMAFA
+558 MWQIKRRYTFMAFA

-617 WLNGNVFAVGTY
+617 WLNGNVFVVGTY

-646 LSVRLGGM
+646 LSVRLGGT

-702 WGLRINGNNIFNN
+702 WGLRLNGNNIFNN

-750 KEKTVKEVDTS
+750 KEKSIKKVDTS